1 MTMLRKLLLLLVLT
15 GFGRPLAWGQ
25 VAFYDFTQRQLEWYT
40 LETGHFR
47 IHFHLDARNEGP
59 SRTAQVVARIAED
72 IYGPITEL
80 YQHTPDTKVSI
91 ILKDYQDYSNGAAYF
106 FDNMIEIWVPA
117 LDTPLRGDHNWLR
130 NVITHEFTHIVQVQK
145 TMKANRRVPFFYF
158 QFLDYEDVK
167 RPDVLYGYP
176 NVIATYPLPILN
188 NPAWLAEGTAQF
200 QRAALD
206 YDQWDAHRDMLLRTR
221 VLAGEEMTLADMGGF
236 YSHTSLLREGVYN
249 HGFAFTR
256 YLARTYGEDALRTL
270 SEQLGR
276 WGNWNFERAAKDALG
291 RSGSYV
297 YTEWMTTLR
306 QGYQEQ
312 SAAVR
317 ARLVEG
323 TLVEPEGF
331 SNAYPRFSPDGARL
345 AYLSNKGQD
354 FNRTALYVLDLAT
367 GTKTTQVLE
376 GLDAG
381 ERLVHTCAFGHRI
394 TAGTTGAFAWRP
406 DGQALLYARI
416 RDTKDGYLFSDLYEL
431 DLQTKQERRLTHDL
445 RAAAPAY
452 RPDGQQVAFIGQADG
467 STNLYLFDPATTHVT
482 PLTTFTDGT
491 QVTDPRWHPS
501 GQWLA
506 FARMREAGRDLW
518 RINADGTGLAPL
530 LATAADERSPA
541 FDARGEHLYFASDAN
556 GIFNLYR
563 LPLDPSTARL
573 PVPLTNVLGGAFMPD
588 VGPNGQVAFAQYQW
602 DGYKV
607 ALLEAPQPLDPLPTY
622 AAPAVTQK
630 VRTDVLALNQYDDT
644 DLTPLP
650 TATLQTL
657 RQEDAVLL
665 NPGGA
670 DGQGQVEAYKN
681 VFTAFSFYPVVRLD
695 QYIERRRSL
704 AEVRVP
710 DRTRGETLWRNTK
723 AGFYTSSREVL
734 NGLSF
739 FGGLL
744 LSLASRPAN
753 SVEDFLA
760 PTNLLKLERDLFVQ
774 FEYRKGLGLIPHRWS
789 PQFSLELFNIRRN
802 VENGLTIE
810 EFPCTACFPDTT
822 LADLAYNLWE
832 LNLTVRSKVNRNLLL
847 EAGYRYSPYRVTT
860 ERFFSKELDQSISP
874 SSQRYFI
881 GRAFRAKASFE
892 ALKPHRH
899 DDVVPN
905 GLRAELGLDWE
916 RGRLLDRF
924 NIEDGLLVPVYE
936 QDQSLRL
943 TLDLRYYRRLPG
955 RPLQGTHGLGLRLR
969 GSSILGSNVDDFY
982 DDYVGGLIGARGY
995 PFYALGGNE
1004 TLWLQAAYHFP
1015 LAPRIHRQ
1023 VAFAYVDKLYGR
1035 VYADAAAASRTGY
1048 RGLDTFRKDVGAEL
1062 RLGLGSFYLLPTA
1075 VFVSATYGLD
1085 AFDFQ
1090 LDEGFVTPSGDTFV
1104 RYGNEL
1110 LWHVGILFG
1119 FDL

>member
-1 MTMLRKLLLLLVLT
+1 MTRKLLILGVLVGCSPLLVQ
-15 GFGRPLAWGQ
+15 AQ
-25 VAFYDFTQRQLEWYT
+25 VAFYDFTQRQLDWYT

-47 IHFHLDARNEGP
+47 VHFHLNDQNEGP
-59 SRTAQVVARIAED
+59 DRTAQVVSRIAEE
-72 IYGPITEL
+72 IYGPITDL
-80 YQHTPDTKVSI
+80 YQHEPDTKVSI
-91 ILKDYQDYSNGAAYF
+91 VLKDYQDYSNGAAYF

-206 YDQWDAHRDMLLRTR
+206 YDQWDTHRDMLLRTR

-256 YLARTYGEDALRTL
+256 YIARTYGEEALRTL
-270 SEQLGR
+270 SEQLGA

-291 RSGSYV
+291 LSGSRLYA
-297 YTEWMTTLR
+297 EWMVVLR
-306 QGYQEQ
+306 QGYQQQTEV
-312 SAAVR
+312 VR

-323 TLVEPEGF
+323 RVVEPEGF
-331 SNAYPRFSPDGARL
+331 NNAYPRFSPDGRRL

-354 FNRTALYVLDLAT
+354 FNRTALYVQDLAT
-367 GTKTTQVLE
+367 GETTAHALE
-376 GLDAG
+376 GLQAG
-381 ERLVHTCAFGHRI
+381 EQFVHTCAFGHRI

-431 DLQTKQERRLTHDL
+431 DLGTKKERRLTHNR
-445 RAAAPAY
+445 RAAAPAF
-452 RPDGQQVAFIGQADG
+452 RPDGQQVAFVGQADG
-467 STNLYLFDPATTHVT
+467 STNLYLLDPATGQVT
-482 PLTTFTDGT
+482 PLTTFDDGT
-491 QVTDPRWHPS
+491 QVTEPRWHPS

-506 FARMREAGRDLW
+506 FARMREEGRDLW
-518 RINADGTGLAPL
+518 RINADGTGLEPL
-530 LATAADERSPA
+530 VATEADERSPA
-541 FDARGEHLYFASDAN
+541 FDVRGEYLYFASDAN

-563 LPLDPSTARL
+563 LALNTPAA
-573 PVPLTNVLGGAFMPD
+573 PVPLTNVLGGAFMPE
-588 VGPNGQVAFAQYQW
+588 VGPDGQVAYAQYQW

-607 ALLEAPQPLDPLPTY
+607 ALLATPQPLDPLPSYTPPE
-622 AAPAVTQK
+622 ATQK
-630 VRTDVLALNQYDDT
+630 MRTDVLALNRYDDT
-644 DLTPLP
+644 DLAPLP
-650 TATLQTL
+650 ATTLQTL
-657 RQEDAVLL
+657 RQENTVALGRNGTDEES
-665 NPGGA
+665 
-670 DGQGQVEAYKN
+670 QVEAYKN
-681 VFTAFSFYPVVRLD
+681 VFTTFSFYPVVRLD

-704 AEVRVP
+704 AEIRLP

-723 AGFYTSSREVL
+723 AGFYASSREVL

-739 FGGLL
+739 LGGLL
-744 LSLASRPAN
+744 VSPASREAN
-753 SVEDFLA
+753 SVGDFLA

-774 FEYRKGLGLIPHRWS
+774 FDYRKGLGLIPQRWS

-802 VENGLTIE
+802 VENGLTLE

-832 LNLTVRSKVNRNLLL
+832 LNLSARSKVNRNLLL

-860 ERFFSKELDQSISP
+860 ERFFSKELDQSISS

-881 GRAFRAKASFE
+881 GRAFRAKAYFE
-892 ALKPHRH
+892 ALKPHRN

-936 QDQSLRL
+936 QDRSLRL
-943 TLDLRYYRRLPG
+943 TLDVRYYRRLPG
-955 RPLQGTHGLGLRLR
+955 TPLNSTHGLGLRLR
-969 GSSILGSNVDDFY
+969 TSGILGKNVDDFY

-1015 LAPRIHRQ
+1015 LVPRIHRQ
-1023 VAFAYVDKLYGR
+1023 IAFAYVDKLYGR
-1035 VYADAAAASRTGY
+1035 VYADAAAASHTGY
-1048 RGLDTFRKDVGAEL
+1048 QGLDTFRKDLGAEL